1 MFNKGLTVDDYILQ
15 APELFQNALRE
26 IRSLIHEVA
35 PDAVERTDYFQLPG
49 YSYEGYDY
57 GGMFVWFS
65 YKKSS
70 VRLHV
75 RPPVLENHKSETE
88 GLKQTKSI
96 IEFSI
101 QLELPKSLIKKLVL
115 ASLKEMKN
123 KRAESISN

>member
-1 MFNKGLTVDDYILQ
+1 MSNKGLTVDDYILQ

-57 GGMFVWFS
+57 DGMFVWFS

-70 VRLHV
+70 LRLHV

-115 ASLKEMKN
+115 ASLKEMRN
-123 KRAESISN
+123 KKAESISN